1 MTALSL
7 SAVGGTGRKSSVALS
22 ANRLLT
28 VVLGGKSLQR
38 GLNDTT
44 SESSKK
50 VQGRFLGDVVVGESS
65 LSVELSTSK
74 DQSLLGSRDLL
85 GHLDL
90 HHDIFDGVTRLH
102 FVSGS

>member
-1 MTALSL
+1 MTTFSL
-7 SAVGGTGRKSSVALS
+7 SAVGSTRRKSSIALS
-22 ANRLLT
+22 ANRLVT

-38 GLNDTT
+38 GLDDTT
-44 SESSKK
+44 SKSGEK

-65 LSVELSTSK
+65 LRVELSTSK
-74 DQSLLGSRDLL
+74 DQSLLVSRDHV